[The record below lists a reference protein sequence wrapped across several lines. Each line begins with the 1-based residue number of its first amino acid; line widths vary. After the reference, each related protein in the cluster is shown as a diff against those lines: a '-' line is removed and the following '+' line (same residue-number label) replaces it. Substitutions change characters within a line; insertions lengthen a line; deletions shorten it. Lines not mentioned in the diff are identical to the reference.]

1 MFKDIVKRRY
11 CDIVSKKRWEKIVV
25 KEKIGQKV
33 VCRQETKTCKGTCQ
47 KRFSGFFP
55 LRGYPPTPLTEN
67 HFAKKPLAEMGG
79 SPPLKGKLP
88 KIFLKKWVKK
98 G

>member
-1 MFKDIVKRRY
+1 MQYLVIFTTFLY
-11 CDIVSKKRWEKIVV
+11 H
-25 KEKIGQKV
+25 
-33 VCRQETKTCKGTCQ
+33 TKGSFQ

-55 LRGYPPTPLTEN
+55 LRGYPPPLN
-67 HFAKKPLAEMGG
+67 
-79 SPPLKGKLP
+79 GKLP